1 MSTSRISR
9 DTLTTGQVARV
20 CRVCPR
26 TISKWIDSGRIKGY
40 RLPDSNDRRVLRCE
54 LLPFM
59 RAAGIPTDLLLG
71 NTVVLVVGAAREINV
86 EGIEVLH
93 AATPAAA
100 GVLCGKRVIDVLV
113 VDLAIGLAEASDVLA
128 VARGEHPAV
137 GGVAVVS
144 YPHTTTDEIER
155 ATAAGYMVVGLSM
168 VSATVAELSAAA
180 KRATTIPAYGS
191 VSTRKVVS
199 R

>member
-40 RLPDSNDRRVLRCE
+40 RLPDSNDRRVLRGD

-59 RAAGIPTDLLLG
+59 RAAGIPTDLLVG
-71 NTVVLVVGAAREINV
+71 DTVVLVVGAVREIDV

-100 GVLCGKRVIDVLV
+100 GVLCGRRAIDVVV
-113 VDLAIGLAEASDVLA
+113 VDLAIGLTEAKDVLA
-128 VARGEHPAV
+128 VVRGEHPAV
-137 GGVAVVS
+137 GGVAVVTS
-144 YPHTTTDEIER
+144 HATADEIER
-155 ATAAGYMVVGLSM
+155 ASAAGYTVVGLSM

-191 VSTRKVVS
+191 MSTRKVVT

>member
-40 RLPDSNDRRVLRCE
+40 RLPDSNDRRVLRGD

-71 NTVVLVVGAAREINV
+71 DTVVLVVGAVREIDV
-86 EGIEVLH
+86 DGIEVLH

-128 VARGEHPAV
+128 VARGEHPTV
-137 GGVAVVS
+137 GGVAVVTS
-144 YPHTTTDEIER
+144 HATADEIER
-155 ATAAGYMVVGLSM
+155 ASAAGYTVVGLSM

-180 KRATTIPAYGS
+180 KRTNHIPVYGS
-191 VSTRKVVS
+191 VSTRKVVT

>member
-26 TISKWIDSGRIKGY
+26 TISKWIDSGKIKGY
-40 RLPDSNDRRVLRCE
+40 RLPDSNDRRVLRGD

-59 RAAGIPTDLLLG
+59 RAAGIPTDLLVG
-71 NTVVLVVGAAREINV
+71 DTVVLAVGAVREVGV

-100 GVLCGKRVIDVLV
+100 GVLCGKRAIDVLV
-113 VDLAIGLAEASDVLA
+113 VDLAVGLAEAVDVLS
-128 VARGEHPAV
+128 VVRGEHPGV
-137 GGVAVVS
+137 GVVAVS
-144 YPHTTTDEIER
+144 NPHTTMDEIER
-155 ATAAGYMVVGLSM
+155 AVSAGYAVVNAGL
-168 VSATVAELSAAA
+168 VSAAVAELSAAA
-180 KRATTIPAYGS
+180 KRTNHIPAYGS
-191 VSTRKVVS
+191 VSTRKAVS